1 MAEAEVRTREPQR
14 TRPRFK
20 KKKPKM
26 IWCVVRRVLLVI
38 VTAIL
43 AVLAALLGV
52 IYVMEKGPSETARNL
67 FVISCRETSA
77 IKWVPNIF
85 LSDETVNEIA
95 AQNAIKETDDI
106 TDPDLVKIPT
116 PEEVQDAAK
125 SDPEIDPDGDG
136 IDIVDFSGSTFKGKM
151 MVIYDPSRVFVGIS
165 GKFGQT
171 EAGKTLPEIY
181 SSYDNIVGA
190 VNGGGFDDRPGHMT
204 GGEPWGIVM
213 SEGEVLWG
221 TPMYYSWDTIGI
233 TWDNKLVVGKMT
245 VQEAVDM
252 GVRDAVKFGPILI
265 VNGEPVEALG
275 DGSGLNP
282 RTAIGQR
289 ADGAMLLLTI
299 DGRQSNSIGA
309 SLADVRD
316 VMLEFGAVNAANL
329 DGGSSTSMIYNGEM
343 INQNASLIG
352 LRKMCTAILV
362 RGQSTGEEVSQ

>member
-1 MAEAEVRTREPQR
+1 MTDNIVSEDRPRSK
-14 TRPRFK
+14 PRFK
-20 KKKPKM
+20 KKKKSRAA
-26 IWCVVRRVLLVI
+26 CVIRRILLVLLTV
-38 VTAIL
+38 IL

-52 IYVMEKGPSETARNL
+52 VYVMEKGPSETARNL

-85 LSDETVNEIA
+85 LSNEQVELIA
-95 AQNAIKETDDI
+95 AQNAIQETDDI
-106 TDPDLVKIPT
+106 TDPGLVKIPA
-116 PEEVQDAAK
+116 PADIKEAAG
-125 SDPEIDPDGDG
+125 SDPDIDPDGDG
-136 IDIVDFSGSTFKGKM
+136 IDIIDVSGSTFKGKM
-151 MVIYDPSRVFVGIS
+151 MVVYDPSRVFVGIS
-165 GKFGQT
+165 G
-171 EAGKTLPEIY
+171 
-181 SSYDNIVGA
+181 
-190 VNGGGFDDRPGHMT
+190 
-204 GGEPWGIVM
+204 
-213 SEGEVLWG
+213 
-221 TPMYYSWDTIGI
+221 
-233 TWDNKLVVGKMT
+233 
-245 VQEAVDM
+245 
-252 GVRDAVKFGPILI
+252 KFGPILI

-316 VMLEFGAVNAANL
+316 VMLDFGAVNAANL

-362 RGQSTGEEVSQ
+362 KGGEQQ

>member
-1 MAEAEVRTREPQR
+1 
-14 TRPRFK
+14 
-20 KKKPKM
+20 
-26 IWCVVRRVLLVI
+26 
-38 VTAIL
+38 
-43 AVLAALLGV
+43 
-52 IYVMEKGPSETARNL
+52 
-67 FVISCRETSA
+67 
-77 IKWVPNIF
+77 
-85 LSDETVNEIA
+85 
-95 AQNAIKETDDI
+95 
-106 TDPDLVKIPT
+106 
-116 PEEVQDAAK
+116 
-125 SDPEIDPDGDG
+125 PDGDG
-136 IDIVDFSGSTFKGKM
+136 IDIIDVSGSTFKGKM
-151 MVIYDPSRVFVGIS
+151 MVVYDPSRVFVGIS
-165 GKFGQT
+165 GKFGLEEQ
-171 EAGKTLPEIY
+171 GKTLPEIY
-181 SSYDNIVGA
+181 DSYDNIVGA
-190 VNGGGFDDRPGHMT
+190 INGGGFDDRPGHMT

-213 SEGEVLWG
+213 SQGEVLWG
-221 TPMYYSWDTIGI
+221 TPMYYTWDTIGI
-233 TWDNKLVVGKMT
+233 TCDNKLVVGRMT

-316 VMLEFGAVNAANL
+316 VMLDFGAVNAANL

-362 RGQSTGEEVSQ
+362 KGGEQQ

>member
-1 MAEAEVRTREPQR
+1 MTDNIVSEDRPRSK
-14 TRPRFK
+14 PRFK
-20 KKKPKM
+20 KKKKSRAA
-26 IWCVVRRVLLVI
+26 CVIRRILLVLLTV
-38 VTAIL
+38 IL

-52 IYVMEKGPSETARNL
+52 VYVMEKGPSETARNL

-85 LSDETVNEIA
+85 LSNEQVELIA
-95 AQNAIKETDDI
+95 AQNAIQETDDI
-106 TDPDLVKIPT
+106 TDPGLVKIPA
-116 PEEVQDAAK
+116 PADIKEAAG
-125 SDPEIDPDGDG
+125 SDPDIDPDGDG
-136 IDIVDFSGSTFKGKM
+136 IDIIDVSGSTFKGKM
-151 MVIYDPSRVFVGIS
+151 MVVYDPSRVFVGIS
-165 GKFGQT
+165 GKFGL
-171 EAGKTLPEIY
+171 EEHGKTLPEIY
-181 SSYDNIVGA
+181 DSYDNIVGA
-190 VNGGGFDDRPGHMT
+190 INGGGFDDRPGHMT

-213 SEGEVLWG
+213 LQGEVLWG
-221 TPMYYSWDTIGI
+221 TPMYYTWDTIGI
-233 TWDNKLVVGKMT
+233 TCDNKLVVGKMT

-316 VMLEFGAVNAANL
+316 VMLDFGAVNAANL

-362 RGQSTGEEVSQ
+362 KGGEQQ

>member
-1 MAEAEVRTREPQR
+1 MTGNTLEEKQLPRS
-14 TRPRFK
+14 RPRFK
-20 KKKPKM
+20 KKKPSTAAM
-26 IWCVVRRVLLVI
+26 VIRRVLLVFFTI
-38 VTAIL
+38 IL
-43 AVLAALLGV
+43 AVLATLLGV
-52 IYVMEKGPSETARNL
+52 VYVMEKGPSETARNI

-85 LSDETVNEIA
+85 LSDELVEEIA
-95 AQNAIKETDDI
+95 AQNTIRETDDI
-106 TDPDLVKIPT
+106 TDPDLVRIPS
-116 PEEVQDAAK
+116 PDNAGSAAEA
-125 SDPEIDPDGDG
+125 DPDIDPDGDG
-136 IDIVDFSGSTFKGKM
+136 VDIIDVSGSTFKGKM
-151 MVIYDPSRVFVGIS
+151 MVVYDPSRVFVGIS
-165 GKFGQT
+165 GKFGLEEQ
-171 EAGKTLPEIY
+171 GRTLPDIY
-181 SSYDNIVGA
+181 ASYDNIIGA

-299 DGRQSNSIGA
+299 DGRQSNSLGA

-316 VMLEFGAVNAANL
+316 VMLDFGAVNAANL
-329 DGGSSTSMIYNGEM
+329 DGGSSTNMMFNGEI
-343 INQNASLIG
+343 INQSASLIG

-362 RGQSTGEEVSQ
+362 RGKE

>member
-1 MAEAEVRTREPQR
+1 MTENTVETRAPQR
-14 TRPRFK
+14 SRPRYK
-20 KKKPKM
+20 KKKHSAL
-26 IWCVVRRVLLVI
+26 WCVVRRVVLVLI
-38 VTAIL
+38 TVIL
-43 AVLAALLGV
+43 AVLAALLGL
-52 IYVMEKGPSETARNL
+52 IYVMEKGPSETARNI

-85 LSDETVNEIA
+85 LSDEEVERIA
-95 AQNAIKETDDI
+95 ASNIIQETNDI
-106 TDPDLVKIPT
+106 TDPGLVQIPSADDK
-116 PEEVQDAAK
+116 ENAAAA
-125 SDPEIDPDGDG
+125 DPAVDPDGDG
-136 IDIVDFSGSTFKGKM
+136 IDIVDVSGSTFKGKM
-151 MVIYDPSRVFVGIS
+151 MIVYDPSRVFVGIS
-165 GKFGQT
+165 GKFGQS
-171 EAGKTLPEIY
+171 EQGKTLPEIY

-233 TWDNKLVVGKMT
+233 TYDNKLVVGKMT

-299 DGRQSNSIGA
+299 DGRQSNSLGA

-316 VMLEFGAVNAANL
+316 VMLDFGAVNAANL

-362 RGQSTGEEVSQ
+362 RGAGGDER

>member
-26 IWCVVRRVLLVI
+26 VWCVVRRVLLVI

-165 GKFGQT
+165 GKFGQS
-171 EAGKTLPEIY
+171 ESGKTLPEIY

-282 RTAIGQR
+282 AHGDRTARGRRNAPADHRR
-289 ADGAMLLLTI
+289 A
-299 DGRQSNSIGA
+299 
-309 SLADVRD
+309 
-316 VMLEFGAVNAANL
+316 
-329 DGGSSTSMIYNGEM
+329 GSPTPSAQVLRTSG
-343 INQNASLIG
+343 
-352 LRKMCTAILV
+352 T
-362 RGQSTGEEVSQ
+362 

>member
-1 MAEAEVRTREPQR
+1 MTDNIVSEERPRSK
-14 TRPRFK
+14 PRFK
-20 KKKPKM
+20 KKKKSRAA
-26 IWCVVRRVLLVI
+26 CVIRRILLVLLTV
-38 VTAIL
+38 IL

-52 IYVMEKGPSETARNL
+52 VYVMEKGPSETA
-67 FVISCRETSA
+67 
-77 IKWVPNIF
+77 
-85 LSDETVNEIA
+85 
-95 AQNAIKETDDI
+95 QNAIQETDDI
-106 TDPDLVKIPT
+106 TDPGLVKIPA
-116 PEEVQDAAK
+116 PADIKEAAG
-125 SDPEIDPDGDG
+125 SDPDIDPDGDG
-136 IDIVDFSGSTFKGKM
+136 IDIIDVSGSTFKGKM
-151 MVIYDPSRVFVGIS
+151 MVVYDPSRVFVGIS
-165 GKFGQT
+165 GKFGL
-171 EAGKTLPEIY
+171 EEHGKTLPEIY
-181 SSYDNIVGA
+181 DSYDNIVGA
-190 VNGGGFDDRPGHMT
+190 INGGGFDDRPGHMT

-213 SEGEVLWG
+213 SQGEVLWG
-221 TPMYYSWDTIGI
+221 TPMYYTWDTIGI
-233 TWDNKLVVGKMT
+233 TCDNKLVVGRMT

-316 VMLEFGAVNAANL
+316 VMLDFGAVNAANL

-362 RGQSTGEEVSQ
+362 KGGEQQ

>member
-1 MAEAEVRTREPQR
+1 MTGNTLEEKPLPRS
-14 TRPRFK
+14 RPRFK
-20 KKKPKM
+20 KKKPSTAAM
-26 IWCVVRRVLLVI
+26 VVRRILLVFF
-38 VTAIL
+38 TAIL

-52 IYVMEKGPSETARNL
+52 VYVMEKGPSETARNL

-77 IKWVPNIF
+77 MKWVPNIF
-85 LSDETVNEIA
+85 LSDELVEEIA

-106 TDPDLVKIPT
+106 TDPDLVRIPS
-116 PEEVQDAAK
+116 PDNAGVAAEA
-125 SDPEIDPDGDG
+125 DPDIDPVGDG
-136 IDIVDFSGSTFKGKM
+136 VDIIDVSGSTFKGKM
-151 MVIYDPSRVFVGIS
+151 MVVYDPSRVFVGIS
-165 GKFGQT
+165 GKFGLEEQ
-171 EAGKTLPEIY
+171 GRTLPDIY
-181 SSYDNIVGA
+181 ASYDNIIGA

-299 DGRQSNSIGA
+299 DGRQSNSLGA

-316 VMLEFGAVNAANL
+316 VMLDFGAVNAANL
-329 DGGSSTSMIYNGEM
+329 DGGSSTNMMFNGEI
-343 INQNASLIG
+343 INQSASLIG

-362 RGQSTGEEVSQ
+362 RGKE

>member
-1 MAEAEVRTREPQR
+1 MTGNTLEEKPLPRS
-14 TRPRFK
+14 RPRFK
-20 KKKPKM
+20 KKKPSTAAM
-26 IWCVVRRVLLVI
+26 VVRRILLVFF
-38 VTAIL
+38 TAIL

-52 IYVMEKGPSETARNL
+52 VYVMEKGPSETARNL

-77 IKWVPNIF
+77 MKWVPNIF
-85 LSDETVNEIA
+85 LSDELVEEIA

-106 TDPDLVKIPT
+106 TDPDLVRIPS
-116 PEEVQDAAK
+116 PDNAGGAAEA
-125 SDPEIDPDGDG
+125 DPDIDPDGDG
-136 IDIVDFSGSTFKGKM
+136 VDIIDVSGSTFKGKM
-151 MVIYDPSRVFVGIS
+151 MVVYDPSRVFVGIS
-165 GKFGQT
+165 GKFGLEEQ
-171 EAGKTLPEIY
+171 GRTLPDIY
-181 SSYDNIVGA
+181 ASYDNIIGA

-299 DGRQSNSIGA
+299 DGRQSNSLGA

-316 VMLEFGAVNAANL
+316 VMLDFGAVNAANL
-329 DGGSSTSMIYNGEM
+329 DGGSSTNMMFNGKI
-343 INQNASLIG
+343 INQSASLIG

-362 RGQSTGEEVSQ
+362 RGKE

>member
-1 MAEAEVRTREPQR
+1 MTGNTLEEKQLPRS
-14 TRPRFK
+14 RPRFK
-20 KKKPKM
+20 KKKPGTAAM
-26 IWCVVRRVLLVI
+26 VIRRVLLVFFTI
-38 VTAIL
+38 IL

-52 IYVMEKGPSETARNL
+52 VYVMEKGPSETARNI

-85 LSDETVNEIA
+85 LSDELVEEIA
-95 AQNAIKETDDI
+95 AQNTIKETDDI
-106 TDPDLVKIPT
+106 TDPDLVQIPS
-116 PEEVQDAAK
+116 PDNAGSAAEA
-125 SDPEIDPDGDG
+125 DPDIDPDGDG
-136 IDIVDFSGSTFKGKM
+136 VDIIDVSGSTFKGKM
-151 MVIYDPSRVFVGIS
+151 MVVYDPSRVFVGIS
-165 GKFGQT
+165 GKFGLEEQ
-171 EAGKTLPEIY
+171 GKTLPEIY
-181 SSYDNIVGA
+181 ASYDNIIGA

-299 DGRQSNSIGA
+299 DGRQSNSLGA

-316 VMLEFGAVNAANL
+316 VMLDFGAVNAANL
-329 DGGSSTSMIYNGEM
+329 DGGSSTNMMFNGEI
-343 INQNASLIG
+343 INQSASLIG

-362 RGQSTGEEVSQ
+362 RGKE